1 MSTISIADPELGD
14 DERERVIDVLDSG
27 QLADGPE
34 VREFESEFADYCG
47 AEYAVATSNGTT
59 ALHAMLRAAGV
70 GPGDR
75 VITTPFSFIATANA
89 IRHVGAEPLF
99 VDVDPETY
107 NIDPYAT
114 EDLIRRLDGSV
125 DAILAVH
132 LFGLPAS
139 IGALRDVADTYD
151 CTLLADACQAHG
163 AEYDGRRVGTHADAA
178 CFSFYPTKNMTTGE
192 GGIITTDRQG
202 IADRAR
208 GFIDHGRT
216 GSGTYAHEHVGHNFR
231 MTSLAGAIGRAQLER
246 LPEFNQQRRANAAFL
261 SDLLYDTDVVTPHEP
276 RGSTHVYNQYT
287 VRSEDR
293 DGLQDH
299 LSTADIGTTVYYP
312 TPIHQ
317 QPAYRE
323 VAADVPVAERLASE
337 VLSLPVHPGLSSS
350 DLERVAAEIKECEA
364 T

>member
-1 MSTISIADPELGD
+1 MSTIPIADPKLDE
-14 DERERVIDVLDSG
+14 DERQRVLDVLDGG

-34 VREFESEFADYCG
+34 VREFESEFADFCG
-47 AEYAVATSNGTT
+47 AEHGVATSNGTT

-89 IRHVGAEPLF
+89 VRHVGAEPLF
-99 VDVDPETY
+99 VDVDPETH

-139 IGALRDVADTYD
+139 MGALRDVADTYD
-151 CTLLADACQAHG
+151 CALLADACQAHG
-163 AEYDGRRVGTHADAA
+163 AEHDGRRVGTHADAA

-216 GSGTYAHEHVGHNFR
+216 GSGAYEHEDVGHNFR
-231 MTSLAGAIGRAQLER
+231 MTSVAAAIGRAQLER
-246 LPEFNQQRRANAAFL
+246 LPGFNQDRRANAAFL
-261 SDLLYDTDVVTPHEP
+261 SDLLYDADVVTPHEP

-287 VRSEDR
+287 VRSKDR
-293 DGLQDH
+293 DGLQEH
-299 LSTADIGTTVYYP
+299 LSTDGVDTAVYYP

-323 VAADVPVAERLASE
+323 VAADVPVAERLSEE
-337 VLSLPVHPGLSSS
+337 VLSLPVHPGLSGNQ
-350 DLERVAAEIKECEA
+350 LERVATAVKEYEG

>member
-1 MSTISIADPELGD
+1 MSTIPIADPKLDG
-14 DERERVIDVLDSG
+14 DERERVIDVLDDG
-27 QLADGPE
+27 QLADGPV
-34 VREFESEFADYCG
+34 VREFESEFAEYCDADHG
-47 AEYAVATSNGTT
+47 VATSNGTT

-75 VITTPFSFIATANA
+75 VITTPFSFVATANA

-132 LFGLPAS
+132 LFGLSAQM
-139 IGALRDVADTYD
+139 GALREVADTYD

-163 AEYDGRRVGTHADAA
+163 AEHDGRRVGTHADAA

-192 GGIITTDRQG
+192 GGIITTDHQEV
-202 IADRAR
+202 ADRAR
-208 GFIDHGRT
+208 SFIDHGRT
-216 GSGTYAHEHVGHNFR
+216 GSGTYQHEDVGHNFR
-231 MTSLAGAIGRAQLER
+231 MTSVAAAIGRAQLER
-246 LPEFNQQRRANAAFL
+246 LPEFNEARRANAAFL
-261 SDLLYDTDVVTPHEP
+261 TDLLHDSHVVTPHEP
-276 RGSTHVYNQYT
+276 PGSRHVYNQYT
-287 VRSEDR
+287 VRSKQR
-293 DGLQDH
+293 DDLREH
-299 LSTADIGTTVYYP
+299 LSAADVGTSIYYP

-323 VAADVPVAERLASE
+323 VAADVPVAERLANE
-337 VLSLPVHPGLSSS
+337 VVSLPVHPGLSGD
-350 DLERVAAEIKECEA
+350 DLEHVARTVTEYEA
-364 T
+364 R